1 MKQNR
6 ILGVIVFVIV
16 LALGGSYIAK
26 TNGTATPTASP
37 TATATA
43 STTVSYVGVEGKNA
57 LELLR
62 ASHKVETK
70 KYDFGELVQSIDG
83 VASDST
89 KYWILYA
96 DGKMSDV
103 GADALKTST
112 GQKLEWKLEA
122 AQ

>member
-6 ILGVIVFVIV
+6 IFGIVVLVIV

-26 TNGTATPTASP
+26 TNGNASPTASP

-57 LELLR
+57 LELLK

-83 VASDST
+83 LASDST

-103 GADALKTST
+103 GADALKTTT
-112 GQKLEWKLEA
+112 GQQIEWRLEA
-122 AQ
+122 SQ

>member
-1 MKQNR
+1 MKSKL
-6 ILGVIVFVIV
+6 LGVIVLV
-16 LALGGSYIAK
+16 LVLGLGGSYIAK
-26 TNGTATPTASP
+26 TNGSPAPTTSP

-43 STTVSYVGVEGKNA
+43 STTVSYLGVEGKNA
-57 LELLR
+57 LELLK

-96 DGKMSDV
+96 DGKMSEV
-103 GADALKTST
+103 GADALKTTT
-112 GQKLEWKLEA
+112 GQKLEWRLEA